1 MPCGSTE
8 RKGSAEIGMLITD
21 AQDLRIL
28 TVKAL
33 EGHNKYSP
41 SKGNLCDIITH
52 NIVGSNHG
60 YLKTFWRRLNLLSP
74 HTPVLDLRFQL
85 ERLRLVLSEYIPKE
99 LQVNNLFEND
109 QNCPNKNTI

>member
-74 HTPVLDLRFQL
+74 QTPGL
-85 ERLRLVLSEYIPKE
+85 E
-99 LQVNNLFEND
+99 LFSIGKIAP
-109 QNCPNKNTI
+109 CSFKVYSKGIASK